1 MGRCNALNTGL
12 EMSSGEWIT
21 YLDDDDIVYPTH
33 LELLVTPMLDNSDIN
48 VTYTN
53 SIKALSINQEGEDVI
68 IARLPWPIFEF
79 DCDSLLIEN
88 YIPIMAFMHRRS
100 LVEQIGNFDEELDV
114 LEDWDFLM
122 RLSLKTN
129 FYHVSRISN
138 EYRFR
143 VSSNLHNSITQNR
156 RIAIETIKK
165 LYARYPIQSEDG
177 EEKRKVIIENMNY
190 QVNQLQLIQDLNLGG
205 LEKNLLTMA
214 EISGFHPRFFRDL
227 GFRA

>member
-1 MGRCNALNTGL
+1 
-12 EMSSGEWIT
+12 
-21 YLDDDDIVYPTH
+21 
-33 LELLVTPMLDNSDIN
+33 
-48 VTYTN
+48 
-53 SIKALSINQEGEDVI
+53 
-68 IARLPWPIFEF
+68 
-79 DCDSLLIEN
+79 
-88 YIPIMAFMHRRS
+88 MAFMHRRS